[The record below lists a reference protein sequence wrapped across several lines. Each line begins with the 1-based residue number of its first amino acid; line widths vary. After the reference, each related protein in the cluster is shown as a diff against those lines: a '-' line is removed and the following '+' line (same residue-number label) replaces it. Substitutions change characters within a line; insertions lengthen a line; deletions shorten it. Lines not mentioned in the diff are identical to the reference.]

1 MQEYQLLRDNK
12 ESGPYTAAALIEKGL
27 KPYDLIWAKGKT
39 AAWQYP
45 SEVNELKAFAPIVEE
60 QPFDRFY
67 KKPQL
72 KVITEE
78 PVYNE
83 PAPEIQV
90 AAVELPKKPAVKPR
104 IRIRADWRRIEA
116 KSPEIAEQQKQ
127 ITSEKIV
134 AIPQEQKNNV
144 PAPAWQSV
152 LNTWENN
159 NLQSTAGTNK
169 KITENQSQT
178 SPTGLFAGGEQK
190 DGGMLVSNN
199 KVSFY
204 KKNIATVSI
213 AASFILLLGGGY
225 FVSGYLQNNKN
236 EPGKVSQTVVNKN
249 TIPAIPPSVQVSEKV
264 NENISN
270 DQNNL
275 NVKTAVLTVPV
286 QSKSIAVNSNQ
297 KFTGDNSV
305 KNQVA
310 KQANFKSQPAQ
321 NKVVTKQVNSSS
333 IPVSTPVASAP
344 KNVISKNIET
354 VTPSKK
360 SDVVISSNKPTDDNV
375 IRNYINIQPSGE
387 NENGAVSY
395 NYKVSNI
402 SQTKLDLV
410 MIDLQ
415 YFDASGKFQKGQ
427 TVYVKNLSPDQAVM
441 VTPPD
446 AKQAAKITCK
456 VSMVSA
462 PQKNL
467 YLIAD

>member
-12 ESGPYTAAALIEKGL
+12 ESGPYTASALIEKGL

-39 AAWQYP
+39 ASWQYP

-72 KVITEE
+72 KVVAEE
-78 PVYNE
+78 YISNE
-83 PAPEIQV
+83 SQPEIQ
-90 AAVELPKKPAVKPR
+90 APTVELPKQPVAKPR
-104 IRIRADWRRIEA
+104 IRIRADWRRIETRT
-116 KSPEIAEQQKQ
+116 PEIAEEQKQ
-127 ITSEKIV
+127 IIAEKN
-134 AIPQEQKNNV
+134 IPAPVQQINNA

-159 NLQSTAGTNK
+159 NLQSTAGSNNK
-169 KITENQSQT
+169 TTANQSQN
-178 SPTGLFAGGEQK
+178 SQTGLFAKNEQE

-199 KVSFY
+199 KISFY

-225 FVSGYLQNNKN
+225 FVSGYLQNQKENA
-236 EPGKVSQTVVNKN
+236 GKVSQTIVNKN
-249 TIPAIPPSVQVSEKV
+249 TTPAIPPSVQVSEKV
-264 NENISN
+264 NENIPN
-270 DQNNL
+270 EQNNPT
-275 NVKTAVLTVPV
+275 VKTAVLTIPV
-286 QSKSIAVNSNQ
+286 QSKTSATNASQAVMEKNIIKEQ
-297 KFTGDNSV
+297 SV
-305 KNQVA
+305 Q
-310 KQANFKSQPAQ
+310 QANFKGQPVQ
-321 NKVVTKQVNSSS
+321 NKVVTKQVNSTP
-333 IPVSTPVASAP
+333 IPVSNPVAATP
-344 KNVISKNIET
+344 NKVITKDIET
-354 VTPSKK
+354 VAPAKK
-360 SDVVISSNKPTDDNV
+360 SDVVISSNKPTDNNV

-387 NENGAVSY
+387 NDNGAVSY

>member
-12 ESGPYTAAALIEKGL
+12 ESGPYTASALIEKGL

-39 AAWQYP
+39 ASWQYP

-67 KKPQL
+67 KKPQI
-72 KVITEE
+72 KVVAEE
-78 PVYNE
+78 SISNE
-83 PAPEIQV
+83 SQPEIQ
-90 AAVELPKKPAVKPR
+90 APTVELPKQPVAKPR
-104 IRIRADWRRIEA
+104 IRIRADWRRIETRT
-116 KSPEIAEQQKQ
+116 PEIAEEQKQ
-127 ITSEKIV
+127 I
-134 AIPQEQKNNV
+134 IPDKNIPTPVQRINNA

-152 LNTWENN
+152 LNSWENN

-169 KITENQSQT
+169 KTTANQNQNSQ
-178 SPTGLFAGGEQK
+178 TGLFANNEQE

-225 FVSGYLQNNKN
+225 FVSGYLQ
-236 EPGKVSQTVVNKN
+236 SQKDLPAKISQNVVLKN
-249 TIPAIPPSVQVSEKV
+249 TIPVVAQ
-264 NENISN
+264 NENAQAQTTNNIPN
-270 DQNNL
+270 EQNNTA
-275 NVKTAVLTVPV
+275 VKTAVLTVPV
-286 QSKSIAVNSNQ
+286 KNKTSATNASQAVIEKNISKEL
-297 KFTGDNSV
+297 SV
-305 KNQVA
+305 Q
-310 KQANFKSQPAQ
+310 QANFKGQPVQ
-321 NKVVTKQVNSSS
+321 NKVVTKQVNSTP
-333 IPVSTPVASAP
+333 IPVSNPVAATP
-344 KNVISKNIET
+344 NKVITKDIET
-354 VTPSKK
+354 VAPPKK

>member
-12 ESGPYTAAALIEKGL
+12 ESGPFTASALIEKGL

-72 KVITEE
+72 KVVTEV

-83 PAPEIQV
+83 PQAEIEMS
-90 AAVELPKKPAVKPR
+90 AIELPEKPKVKPR
-104 IRIRADWRRIEA
+104 IRIRADWRRIE
-116 KSPEIAEQQKQ
+116 SRTPEIAEEQKQ
-127 ITSEKIV
+127 IIPEKNVSVPVQHI
-134 AIPQEQKNNV
+134 NNAT
-144 PAPAWQSV
+144 APAWQAV

-169 KITENQSQT
+169 KTTGNQNQHSQ
-178 SPTGLFAGGEQK
+178 SGLFANKEQE
-190 DGGMLVSNN
+190 DGGVLVSNN

-225 FVSGYLQNNKN
+225 FVSGYLQNAKDL
-236 EPGKVSQTVVNKN
+236 PAKVSQDVVPKN
-249 TIPAIPPSVQVSEKV
+249 TIPVVAQ
-264 NENISN
+264 NENVQAQTTNNIPN
-270 DQNNL
+270 EQNNPV
-275 NVKTAVLTVPV
+275 VKTVVLTVPI
-286 QSKSIAVNSNQ
+286 QSKTSTTNASQAVTEKNTS
-297 KFTGDNSV
+297 KEKSV
-305 KNQVA
+305 Q
-310 KQANFKSQPAQ
+310 QANFKGQPVQ
-321 NKVVTKQVNSSS
+321 NKVATKQV
-333 IPVSTPVASAP
+333 ISTPISVTNPVAATP
-344 KNVISKNIET
+344 KKVITKDIET
-354 VTPSKK
+354 VAPPKK
-360 SDVVISSNKPTDDNV
+360 SDVVISSNKSTDDNV

-387 NENGAVSY
+387 NDNGVVSY

>member
-12 ESGPYTAAALIEKGL
+12 ESGPFTASALIEKGL

-39 AAWQYP
+39 ASWQYP

-72 KVITEE
+72 KVVTEV

-83 PAPEIQV
+83 PQAEIEV
-90 AAVELPKKPAVKPR
+90 TAIELPEKPVAKPR
-104 IRIRADWRRIEA
+104 IRIRADWRRIETRT
-116 KSPEIAEQQKQ
+116 PEIAEEQKQ
-127 ITSEKIV
+127 IIPEKN
-134 AIPQEQKNNV
+134 IPVSQEQRNNI

-152 LNTWENN
+152 LNNWENN

-169 KITENQSQT
+169 KITENQSQD
-178 SPTGLFAGGEQK
+178 SPTGLFAVGEK
-190 DGGMLVSNN
+190 EDGGMLASNN

-213 AASFILLLGGGY
+213 AASFIFLLGGGY
-225 FVSGYLQNNKN
+225 FVSGYLQNKKENA
-236 EPGKVSQTVVNKN
+236 GKVSQTIVNKN
-249 TIPAIPPSVQVSEKV
+249 TTPAIPPSVQVSEKA
-264 NENISN
+264 NENIPN
-270 DQNNL
+270 EQNNPD
-275 NVKTAVLTVPV
+275 VKTAVLTIPV
-286 QSKSIAVNSNQ
+286 QSKTSATNARQAVTEKNTI
-297 KFTGDNSV
+297 KEKSV
-305 KNQVA
+305 Q
-310 KQANFKSQPAQ
+310 QANFKGQPVQ
-321 NKVVTKQVNSSS
+321 NKVVTKQVNSTP
-333 IPVSTPVASAP
+333 IPVSNPTATTP
-344 KNVISKNIET
+344 KKVITKDMET
-354 VTPSKK
+354 VTSPKK
-360 SDVVISSNKPTDDNV
+360 SDVVISSNKPTDNNV
-375 IRNYINIQPSGE
+375 IQNYINIQPSGE